1 VPRSAVAACLLALVL
16 PACAGGPA
24 VTPRRTVRFTTDD
37 GVELTGDLRGNGS
50 VGVVLAHMYPADRRT
65 WAEFASLLADE
76 GYRAL
81 NFDFR
86 GFGDSQGTRH
96 VPEMW
101 RDVLAAVAELRAR
114 GAQRVVVI
122 GASMGGTAA
131 LVAAAQTEVAGVVTL
146 SAPSTFM
153 NLSAPP
159 EVVQAVDEPK
169 LFIASQDDEQAA
181 ATAQEFYTE
190 ASGAKRVEIVTG
202 DDHGTGLLEGTQA
215 EVVRKA
221 ILTFLATQVAPA

>member
-1 VPRSAVAACLLALVL
+1 VPRAAAAACLSLLL
-16 PACAGGPA
+16 SACAGGPA
-24 VTPRRTVRFTTDD
+24 ISPGRTVRFTTDD
-37 GVELTGDLRGNGS
+37 GIELAGDLRGDGP
-50 VGVVLAHMYPADRRT
+50 VGVVLAHMFPADRSS

-86 GFGDSQGTRH
+86 GYGDSTGTK
-96 VPEMW
+96 VVAEMW

-114 GAQRVVVI
+114 GARRVVVV

-131 LVAAAQTEVAGVVTL
+131 LVAASQADLDGVVTL
-146 SAPSTFM
+146 SAPSTF
-153 NLSAPP
+153 NDLSAPP

-169 LFIASQDDEQAA
+169 LFIAAQGDDQAA

-190 ASGAKRVEIVTG
+190 ASGAKRIEIVTG
-202 DDHGTGLLEGTQA
+202 DEHGTDILEGRQA
-215 EVVRKA
+215 EIVRMS
-221 ILTFLATQVAPA
+221 ILTFLGTQVAPP

>member
-1 VPRSAVAACLLALVL
+1 MRRAAAACLLALQL
-16 PACAGGPA
+16 TACASGPA
-24 VTPRRTVRFTTDD
+24 VSPGRTVRFITDD
-37 GVELTGDLRGNGS
+37 GVELAGDVRGHGP
-50 VGVVLAHMYPADRRT
+50 VGVALAHTYPADRSS
-65 WAEFASLLADE
+65 WAEFATLLADQ

-86 GFGDSQGTRH
+86 GYGDSGGSRDI
-96 VPEMW
+96 PELW
-101 RDVLAAVAELRAR
+101 RDVLAATVELRDLGAR
-114 GAQRVVVI
+114 RVVVV

-131 LVAAAQTEVAGVVTL
+131 LVAAARADLDGVVTL

-169 LFIASQDDEQAA
+169 LFIAAQGDGQAA
-181 ATAQEFYTE
+181 ATAQDFYTE

-202 DDHGTGLLEGTQA
+202 GEHGTDLLAGGQA
-215 EVVRKA
+215 EVVRNA
-221 ILTFLATQVAPA
+221 ILTFLGTRVAPP